1 MADKYLPIQVNHSR
15 VYKYQSELWGTP
27 RESEVRG
34 THCLNYM
41 SFSKW
46 EGQSTDQWLQRTGGR
61 GENDYK
67 GNGRIWGGDR
77 TWLWG
82 WFTQMYLS
90 KHKELYLKMLNL
102 LYVNCTF
109 KKWKKKAI
117 GKN

>member
-1 MADKYLPIQVNHSR
+1 MTVGKTCKMGWKLPLNYGSGLLPWQTSSYIYRSVSHSR

-27 RESEVRG
+27 REAEVRV

-41 SFSKW
+41 PFSKW
-46 EGQSTDQWLQRTGGR
+46 EGQSTDQWLRRAGGR

-82 WFTQMYLS
+82 WFKRMYLS
-90 KHKELYLKMLNL
+90 KHKEL
-102 LYVNCTF
+102 
-109 KKWKKKAI
+109 
-117 GKN
+117 